1 MSSGIRN
8 KGGKLQTKGV
18 GKHSFNPQSYSHS
31 TWKSMMLISKIS
43 PSKENSLNLFNTE
56 PHKYDGLRISAQTIL
71 QSMVDSECVYRT
83 LGYYCLRT
91 DITSVFDK

>member
-18 GKHSFNPQSYSHS
+18 GKHSFNPQ
-31 TWKSMMLISKIS
+31 WKSMMLTSKIS

-91 DITSVFDK
+91 DITSIFDK